1 MVLYSVAWLRTGVFA
16 YSSPEVPPTAHQ
28 TLVHHVV
35 TNPAM
40 ASRTS
45 DLMTCNMGK

>member
-1 MVLYSVAWLRTGVFA
+1 LLIKSGSGVFA
-16 YSSPEVPPTAHQ
+16 YSTPEVPPTAHQ
-28 TLVHHVV
+28 TLIHHVV

-40 ASRTS
+40 ASSTS